1 MRLALVGA
9 GRMGLRHARNILAAG
24 HELAAVCDPDPKAA
38 ARVRRLAGARRM
50 ELAELLAAGAADAV
64 VIASPAAAHAAAA
77 AACAR
82 AGVPFLCEKP
92 LGANLAESRR
102 LAKLLA
108 ARGAYGMVSL
118 NRRFDRQ
125 FGMLRAGIKRG
136 QVGKVEIVKLVSRS
150 DRVPPLAYV
159 KSSGGLLRDKGA
171 HFFDLACWLTRELP
185 AAVQAAGKRLHSPAL
200 AAAGD
205 HDTAMITMELA
216 SGALC
221 HFDFSRRAP
230 YGQDERIEVMGSRG
244 MLQCSFPPA
253 HACVRV
259 RADGVAEAA
268 APRGTWQEHYAPTY
282 QESLAAFVASL
293 RRGKPPPIP
302 VEAGL
307 LAELIAAAA
316 ARSMASGRRVPVD
329 VAGIDPACVAS

>member
-9 GRMGLRHARNILAAG
+9 GRMGRRHAANIVAAG

-38 ARVRRLAGARRM
+38 AQVSRLTGARRM
-50 ELAELLAAGAADAV
+50 ELGKMLAAGAAEAV

-77 AACAR
+77 AACVR

-92 LGANLAESRR
+92 LGADLAASRR
-102 LAKLLA
+102 LAKLA
-108 ARGAYGMVSL
+108 AERGAYGMVSL
-118 NRRFDRQ
+118 NRRYDRQ
-125 FGMLRAGIKRG
+125 FGMLRDGVKKG

-150 DRVPPLAYV
+150 EKVPPLAYV

-171 HFFDLACWLTRELP
+171 HFFDLACWLTRQLP
-185 AAVQAAGKRLHSPAL
+185 VAVQATGKRLFCPEL
-200 AAAGD
+200 AAADD
-205 HDTAMITMELA
+205 HDTAMITLELA
-216 SGALC
+216 DGALC

-230 YGQDERIEVMGSRG
+230 YGQDERVEIMGSKG

-268 APRGTWQEHYAPTY
+268 APKSTWQEHYAPTY
-282 QESLAAFVASL
+282 AAALDAFTASL

-302 VEAGL
+302 IGAGL

-316 ARSMASGRRVPVD
+316 ARSIASGRRTPVD
-329 VAGIDPACVAS
+329 TAGIDPACVAA